1 MDVAQG
7 SAVTGFIINALPL
20 DCDDTKTV
28 FCGCCI
34 GHKAICTI
42 PVLPAWGFPVYIREL
57 GLTVA
62 RFGATVSLYM
72 RRDLK

>member
-34 GHKAICTI
+34 GHKAICPI
-42 PVLPAWGFPVYIREL
+42 PALRARGIELRIKDAKRDWKIRDIQ
-57 GLTVA
+57 V
-62 RFGATVSLYM
+62 F
-72 RRDLK
+72 